1 MSVVAFVLMKEDMK
15 LTIYAICVMLLF
27 SGCASERA
35 AEKKAVKRVA
45 YEYIWSLANFD
56 VNRAEKYASAETK
69 RETLGTARTL
79 MAQTDRKVIE
89 QDLPAKVRITNVKL
103 TSDTTA
109 TAVWHK
115 TTPRKKNSREIE
127 LRKRNGKWQAHDLL
141 KRHTSAP
148 MPGGNRGKK

>member
-1 MSVVAFVLMKEDMK
+1 MKT
-15 LTIYAICVMLLF
+15 TICFICAVLLF
-27 SGCASERA
+27 CGCASEKA
-35 AEKKAVKRVA
+35 AEKKAVKKVA

-56 VNRAEKYASAETK
+56 VNRAEKYASNETK
-69 RETLGTARTL
+69 KETLGTARTL

-148 MPGGNRGKK
+148 MPNGRK

>member
-1 MSVVAFVLMKEDMK
+1 MKR
-15 LTIYAICVMLLF
+15 TIYLICGMLLF
-27 SGCASERA
+27 CSCACERT
-35 AEKKAVKRVA
+35 AEKKEVKRVA
-45 YEYIWSLANFD
+45 YEYVWSLANFD
-56 VNRAEKYASAETK
+56 VQRAEKYASEETR

-115 TTPRKKNSREIE
+115 TTPRKKNSRPME
-127 LRKRNGKWQAHDLL
+127 LRKRNGKWQAHDLI
-141 KRHTSAP
+141 KRRTSDP
-148 MPGGNRGKK
+148 MPNGRGGKN